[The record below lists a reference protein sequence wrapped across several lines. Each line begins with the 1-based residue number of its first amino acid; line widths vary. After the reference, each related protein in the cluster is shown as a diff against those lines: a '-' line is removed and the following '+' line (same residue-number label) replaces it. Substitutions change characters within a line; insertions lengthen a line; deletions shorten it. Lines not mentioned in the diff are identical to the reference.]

1 MLSVRAQIDEENE
14 MRKKFLLIALM
25 GISQMAV
32 SAEISVIPGDTVYL
46 NSTNPGK
53 NYNDL
58 AVHSILISTGA
69 DETFIVHGMRIDM
82 LSGGQIVLSKSLS
95 AQRLV
100 DETQGLAQMVDH
112 GMGIFLRAQ
121 ILSEEG
127 FQGLFGR
134 QLSLASAD
142 VLSPNEVLMLTRQH
156 FSLDFSPDNIEIT
169 VFGADETGKERTLN
183 ARVPVAVHGA
193 PIRYEA
199 PLKGAWM
206 MTSLPSIQSH
216 HRLNPP
222 TEYAIDFFKT
232 NGAGKI
238 HDGDEL
244 KAENFFGYGADVL
257 AAADGEV
264 VFVIADE
271 TQNRAAY
278 LPRDGESDEEAGARI
293 GQYNMRRYAADFA
306 RAAAGNVITIKHTEG
321 GITEFSSYGH
331 LKADSV
337 KVKVGDVV
345 RRGQIIAEVGDTG
358 DSAAVHLHFQINDG
372 ANAFMSRSLPVKFL
386 DLEETLGGV
395 DPGQYVVKTE

>member
-1 MLSVRAQIDEENE
+1 MLSVWAQIDEENE
-14 MRKKFLLIALM
+14 MRKKLMLIALV
-25 GISQMAV
+25 GISQLAV
-32 SAEISVIPGDTVYL
+32 SAEISVIPGDTLYL

-69 DETFIVHGMRIDM
+69 NETFTVRGMQIDM
-82 LSGGQIVLSKSLS
+82 LSGSQTILSKSLS
-95 AQRLV
+95 TQRLV
-100 DETQGLAQMVDH
+100 DETSGLAQMVDY
-112 GMGIFLRAQ
+112 GLGIFLRAQ
-121 ILSEEG
+121 ILSEDG

-134 QLSLASAD
+134 QLSLASSG

-169 VFGADETGKERTLN
+169 VFGADETGNEMTLIT
-183 ARVPVAVHGA
+183 RVPVAEHGA
-193 PIRYEA
+193 PISYEA
-199 PLKGAWM
+199 PVKGAWM

-244 KAENFFGYGADVL
+244 DAENFFGYGAVVL

-271 TQNRAAY
+271 LQNRAAY
-278 LPRDGESDEEAGARI
+278 LPRAGESLEDAGARI
-293 GQYNMRRYAADFA
+293 SQYNMRRYATDFA

-321 GITEFSSYGH
+321 GVTEFSSYGH
-331 LKADSV
+331 LKAGSV
-337 KVKVGDVV
+337 KVEVGDVV
-345 RRGQIIAEVGDTG
+345 SRGQIIAEVGDTG

-395 DPGQYVVKTE
+395 DPGRFVFKTE